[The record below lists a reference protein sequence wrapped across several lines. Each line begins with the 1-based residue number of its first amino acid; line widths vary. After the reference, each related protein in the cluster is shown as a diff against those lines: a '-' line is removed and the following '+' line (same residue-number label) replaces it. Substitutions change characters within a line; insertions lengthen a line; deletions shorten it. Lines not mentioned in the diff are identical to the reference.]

1 MSDASTH
8 KTEFA
13 KLINTDIQD
22 TSNDFASAK
31 EFLIQEGVNVDRLI
45 ADGLKRI
52 KKMQLQ
58 AEAEKNRII
67 MSSLDKYVDRAKE
80 MAQQLLA
87 SPTFSFLDYINAE
100 QMVASFSNLQKLTDE
115 EKLSVIEKH
124 ITLKLQK
131 EAGESNGL

>member
-31 EFLIQEGVNVDRLI
+31 EFLTQEGVNVDRLI

-52 KKMQLQ
+52 KKMHVKKGTVL
-58 AEAEKNRII
+58 K
-67 MSSLDKYVDRAKE
+67 
-80 MAQQLLA
+80 
-87 SPTFSFLDYINAE
+87 T
-100 QMVASFSNLQKLTDE
+100 
-115 EKLSVIEKH
+115 SVFC
-124 ITLKLQK
+124 
-131 EAGESNGL
+131 NC